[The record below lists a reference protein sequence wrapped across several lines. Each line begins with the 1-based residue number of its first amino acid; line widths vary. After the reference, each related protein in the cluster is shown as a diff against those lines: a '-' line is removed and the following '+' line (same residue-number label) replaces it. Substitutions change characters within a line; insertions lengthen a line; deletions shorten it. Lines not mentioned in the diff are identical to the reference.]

1 MSDLGSE
8 EIEEEAENDLGE
20 YEGGRNEAGERHG
33 HGKARL
39 PNGDTYEGEYA
50 NGKRNG
56 KGLYRFKNGARYIGE
71 YLENKKHGNGTFIY
85 PDGSKYEGD
94 WVEDQRHGNGVY
106 SYINGDTYTGEWF
119 NNYRHGQG
127 TYLYALT
134 GSKYVGTWAN
144 GQQEGAAEL
153 VHLNHRFQGKFVN
166 KNPLGIGKYIFDI
179 GCEQHGEYCQEEKT
193 EEEEEEEVLIPV
205 APKWKA
211 TKITNLTLWVPEE
224 PPPPEVT
231 PAAAEGPST
240 EESGVPAAGEESA
253 VEAHS
258 ESPEAVAEA
267 GEASSPKDM
276 EEEEEAVKD
285 DQADQEEH
293 TATVLCYIKHCTHTI
308 TVDKCIRIYPN
319 QKPWKEVQ
327 RLLRDRTKAF
337 RSCDGTRYSVARA
350 SLKKGI
356 RKAKTDYKRKIEDN
370 FYNNNMRQVWR
381 GIQQITNHQLTNVIT
396 SEGDASLAEELNHL
410 LARFEVETSETAIIQ
425 PPVHCSPHFIV
436 EEEKSLIM
444 EGQRYNM
451 FPSFFLLKNCT
462 QDNANGLE
470 CLKTI

>member
-1 MSDLGSE
+1 MDNSITNTQKGGREEGENRHRPGSGCPGDLNPEVPPPRRWEGGGVYWERHLHGDTAGCSMSDLGSE

-71 YLENKKHGNGTFIY
+71 YLENKKHGNGIFIY

-127 TYLYALT
+127 TYFYALT

-166 KNPLGIGKYIFDI
+166 KNPLGPGKYIFDI
-179 GCEQHGEYCQEEKT
+179 GCEQHGEYCQELIQYCTNQGKRRSNKQISSTQNYEKQLAIEIFSKEEKT
-193 EEEEEEEVLIPV
+193 EEEEEEEPLVTMT
-205 APKWKA
+205 PKWKA

-224 PPPPEVT
+224 PPPPEAA
-231 PAAAEGPST
+231 PAAAEGPPA
-240 EESGVPAAGEESA
+240 EEPVVAAGEESA
-253 VEAHS
+253 AEGPS
-258 ESPEAVAEA
+258 ESAEAAAEA
-267 GEASSPKDM
+267 GEATEAASSPKDM
-276 EEEEEAVKD
+276 EEEEEAAKD
-285 DQADQEEH
+285 DQGDQ
-293 TATVLCYIKHCTHTI
+293 
-308 TVDKCIRIYPN
+308 
-319 QKPWKEVQ
+319 
-327 RLLRDRTKAF
+327 
-337 RSCDGTRYSVARA
+337 
-350 SLKKGI
+350 
-356 RKAKTDYKRKIEDN
+356 
-370 FYNNNMRQVWR
+370 
-381 GIQQITNHQLTNVIT
+381 
-396 SEGDASLAEELNHL
+396 AEEKEEDT
-410 LARFEVETSETAIIQ
+410 RESEPQ
-425 PPVHCSPHFIV
+425 
-436 EEEKSLIM
+436 E
-444 EGQRYNM
+444 
-451 FPSFFLLKNCT
+451 
-462 QDNANGLE
+462 
-470 CLKTI
+470 